1 MGQHITGGDTSVIS
15 NMVRSDFQVIG
26 RDEEEYV
33 LMFAQDLDVGFITGR
48 YVINQTFVLEIEPM
62 AVPGGTGGIIKNG
75 LMRDLDAEDITQDLS
90 SFSGWHCERNIEGQ
104 NQTEDILT
112 VMNSCQLDRRLIW

>member
-1 MGQHITGGDTSVIS
+1 
-15 NMVRSDFQVIG
+15 MVRGDFQVIG

-48 YVINQTFVLEIEPM
+48 YVINQTFVLEIEPV

-75 LMRDLDAEDITQDLS
+75 LM
-90 SFSGWHCERNIEGQ
+90 
-104 NQTEDILT
+104 
-112 VMNSCQLDRRLIW
+112 

>member
-1 MGQHITGGDTSVIS
+1 
-15 NMVRSDFQVIG
+15 MVRSDFQVIG

-62 AVPGGTGGIIKNG
+62 AVPGGTGGVI
-75 LMRDLDAEDITQDLS
+75 L
-90 SFSGWHCERNIEGQ
+90 FC
-104 NQTEDILT
+104 NQVDTFNPRP
-112 VMNSCQLDRRLIW
+112 VG